1 MIIDPYKREL
11 LYRKAQGN
19 SLHERYKQKL
29 KFLLGAA
36 PEERLFLSLAET
48 DNIINTLG
56 KNEKI
61 SSEDAEFSVLD
72 ECLKHCLSKA
82 VGGDYYLL
90 MDEDWR
96 YCGAYIVRNF
106 NLNMEFDFNKHQSDE
121 VRLISTDFG
130 TDITIDYTE
139 SYNEDLFEFRVGKY
153 ALT

>member
-1 MIIDPYKREL
+1 MENVR
-11 LYRKAQGN
+11 
-19 SLHERYKQKL
+19 
-29 KFLLGAA
+29 
-36 PEERLFLSLAET
+36 
-48 DNIINTLG
+48 
-56 KNEKI
+56 
-61 SSEDAEFSVLD
+61 FSVLD

-96 YCGAYIVRNF
+96 YCGAYIIRNF

-121 VRLISTDFG
+121 VRLISTDLG